1 MRYGIFS
8 DVHSNLEALR
18 AVIDAYQREH
28 IDRYLCIGDIVG
40 YAANPLE
47 CIQLIK
53 GLNAGIV
60 AGNHDWGSGGKFDLE
75 YFNPSAK
82 EALVWTSGI
91 LSGSDKDFLC
101 GLPLTHEEENFVLAH
116 GSLDRPQE
124 FRYLNNH
131 EAAFADFAVLK
142 KQICFIGHTHRP
154 GVFVELED
162 NLFYGVGK
170 YKTFLTTENRLKVIA
185 QRFSCK
191 ASGILQLEGRKRY
204 IVNVGS
210 VGQPR
215 DRDPRAAYVIYD
227 TDQKAVE
234 LKRITYDISAVQ
246 EKILNAGL
254 PDFFASRLAEGK

>member
-8 DVHSNLEALR
+8 DIHSNLEAFK
-18 AVIDAYQREH
+18 AVIDAYQTEH

-60 AGNHDWGSGGKFDLE
+60 AGNHDWGSSGKFDLE

-82 EALVWTSGI
+82 EALVWTGSI
-91 LSGSDKDFLC
+91 LSRAEKDFLC
-101 GLPLTHEEENFVLAH
+101 SLPLTYQEENFVLVH
-116 GSLDRPQE
+116 GSLDNPQE
-124 FRYLNNH
+124 FYYLNNH
-131 EAAFADFAVLK
+131 EAAFAAFAVLK
-142 KQICFIGHTHRP
+142 KQICFVGHTHTP

-162 NLFYGVGK
+162 NLFY
-170 YKTFLTTENRLKVIA
+170 
-185 QRFSCK
+185 K
-191 ASGILQLEGRKRY
+191 ALGILQLEGCKRY

-227 TDQKAVE
+227 TDKETIE
-234 LKRITYDISAVQ
+234 LKRIAYDISAVQ

-254 PDFFASRLAEGK
+254 PDFLASRLAQGK

>member
-8 DVHSNLEALR
+8 DVHSNLEAFK
-18 AVIDAYQREH
+18 AVIGAYQTEH

-60 AGNHDWGSGGKFDLE
+60 AGNHDWGSSGKFDLE

-82 EALVWTSGI
+82 EALVWTSSI
-91 LSGSDKDFLC
+91 LGKAEKDFLS
-101 GLPLTHEEENFVLAH
+101 GLPLVHEEENFVLAH
-116 GSLDRPQE
+116 GSMDNPQE
-124 FRYLNNH
+124 FHYLNNH

-154 GVFVELED
+154 GVFVELDD
-162 NLFYGVGK
+162 NLFY
-170 YKTFLTTENRLKVIA
+170 
-185 QRFSCK
+185 K
-191 ASGILQLEGRKRY
+191 ALGILELEGRKRY
-204 IVNVGS
+204 LVNVGS

-234 LKRITYDISAVQ
+234 LKRIAYDISAVQ
-246 EKILNAGL
+246 DKILNAGL

>member
-8 DVHSNLEALR
+8 DIHSNLEAFR

-47 CIQLIK
+47 CVQLIK
-53 GLNAGIV
+53 GLDAGIV
-60 AGNHDWGSGGKFDLE
+60 AGNHDWGSSGKFDLE
-75 YFNPSAK
+75 YFTLSAR
-82 EALVWTSGI
+82 EALVWTSSI
-91 LSGSDKDFLC
+91 LGRAEKDFLC
-101 GLPLTHEEENFVLAH
+101 SLPLMHEEENFVLAH
-116 GSLDRPQE
+116 GSLDNPQE
-124 FRYLNNH
+124 FHYLNNH
-131 EAAFADFAVLK
+131 EAAFADFTVLK

-154 GVFVELED
+154 GVFVELDD
-162 NLFYGVGK
+162 NLFY
-170 YKTFLTTENRLKVIA
+170 
-185 QRFSCK
+185 K
-191 ASGILQLEGRKRY
+191 ALGTLEIEGRKRY

-215 DRDPRAAYVIYD
+215 DRDPRAAYVVYD

-234 LKRITYDISAVQ
+234 LKRIAYDISAVQ

-254 PDFFASRLAEGK
+254 PDFFASRLAQGK

>member
-8 DVHSNLEALR
+8 DIHSNLEAFR
-18 AVIDAYQREH
+18 AVIDAYQTER

-60 AGNHDWGSGGKFDLE
+60 AGNHDWGSSGKFDLD
-75 YFNPSAK
+75 YFNLSAK
-82 EALVWTSGI
+82 ESLVWTGSI
-91 LSGSDKDFLC
+91 LGREEKDFLC
-101 GLPLTHEEENFVLAH
+101 GLPLTYQEENLVLAH
-116 GSLDRPQE
+116 GSLDNPQE
-124 FRYLNNH
+124 FYYLNNY
-131 EAAFADFAVLK
+131 EAAFASFAVLK
-142 KQICFIGHTHRP
+142 KQVCFVGHTHRP
-154 GVFVELED
+154 GVFVELDD

-170 YKTFLTTENRLKVIA
+170 YKTFLTTENCLKVIA
-185 QRFSCK
+185 QQFSCN
-191 ASGILQLEGRKRY
+191 ARGILELEGRKRY

-227 TDQKAVE
+227 TDRKAVE
-234 LKRITYDISAVQ
+234 LKRIAYDISAAQ
-246 EKILNAGL
+246 EKILNVGL
-254 PDFFASRLAEGK
+254 PDFFASRLLKGK